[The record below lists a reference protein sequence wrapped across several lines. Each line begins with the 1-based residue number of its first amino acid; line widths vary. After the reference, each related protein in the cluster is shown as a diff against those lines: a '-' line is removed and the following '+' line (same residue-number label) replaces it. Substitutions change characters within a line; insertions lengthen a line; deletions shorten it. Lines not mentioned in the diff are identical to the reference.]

1 MKENRFY
8 KRVCT
13 KSMVALVAVL
23 AISGTA
29 SYTQHAYAVDGKL
42 NIPLP
47 FLGNFP
53 VNATI
58 NINQGMS
65 ASDTIIGPTILEH
78 HNFGTENKT
87 KQVLVTSPTTEDS
100 LFKFNSTFQMKQS
113 QKLLIPTLW
122 GALVKPDL
130 SNASTLAEL
139 AKPEPKGMIS
149 YVDLIVTLDNRL
161 SYADATGLIQKAY
174 FTSETWRPVYVFDAQ
189 YNQLADVRNTYV
201 ENVPRKEFNIPTGNV
216 KKFII
221 RVVPIA
227 NKDFSVEQ
235 QDAPM
240 SFGFDTPDTNNFKV
254 SVQDANEIA
263 VNRRTMTDA
272 EKAEEKR
279 IVEKDLNIDANKLT
293 PTEVEMLRRHNIFVT
308 GEIGGKVWGRATV
321 PLLGTQT
328 LSANVNNILPPAGV
342 AVTFANPEVTFMKN
356 TETDTA
362 KDKIASVYVDYNS
375 TIPNDTLTDQSVP
388 ANPTRDGYTFV
399 GWSENKDSKTADF
412 YPETAIITE
421 NKTVYAI
428 WAQVFNVTYTFDKQV
443 GVTQELPQALKDRL
457 ANKNKENVPNGTEVT
472 TQDVDKSN
480 YVDTDNHGTWTF
492 VSWDKDTATV
502 TDADV
507 AFKGTWNF
515 VPDTTYNV
523 TYNFDKQ
530 AGVTQELP
538 QALKDR
544 LNNKNRTNV
553 PNGTFVNTLDID
565 TQDYKDADNQG
576 VWIFNGWDKDDATVT
591 DSDVIFKGTWRFESD
606 LVENKTY
613 HVTYQFKKADDV
625 TVPFPQELEKR
636 TENVSQEVH
645 TTDVVKPM
653 GVNTTEYVDVDSHG
667 KWVFVSWD
675 KENETVSDSNVVF
688 IGTWNFVPD
697 TTYNVTYNFDKQ
709 AGVTQELPQALK
721 DRLNNKNRTNV
732 PNGIEVSTKDI
743 DTSDYIDKENK
754 GKWIFVSWD
763 KKEDMVSNSNVVFKG
778 EWNFKPYNYQTGAP
792 SNTTIPT
799 AYIATYLFKEKSGR
813 ALPQELQDR
822 LNDTTVVGKSG
833 EEVTVS
839 AIDTSTYKD
848 QTGTW
853 IFVAWDKE
861 KAIFDRQNIV
871 FIGEWI
877 FTPEKEESTTSR
889 IIKRPEIVVTT
900 TTERGESST
909 EKKVSK
915 ASHMLPKTNA
925 SDSSVWTI
933 IGTSL
938 VVLSARLFKR
948 SKENK

>member
-8 KRVCT
+8 KCVCT
-13 KSMVALVAVL
+13 KSMVALVAAL
-23 AISGTA
+23 AISGTV

-113 QKLLIPTLW
+113 QSLFIATLW

-130 SNASTLAEL
+130 LNTSTLAEL
-139 AKPEPKGMIS
+139 AKTEPEGTTS

-161 SYADATGLIQKAY
+161 SYTDATGLIQKAY

-201 ENVPRKEFNIPTGNV
+201 ENVPRKEFDIPTGNV

-227 NKDFSVEQ
+227 NKNFSVAQ

-240 SFGFDTPDTNNFKV
+240 SFGFDTPGTNNFKV
-254 SVQDANEIA
+254 SVQDANDIA
-263 VNRRTMTDA
+263 ANRRTMTDA
-272 EKAEEKR
+272 EKAKEKR

-293 PTEVEMLRRHNIFVT
+293 PTEVETLRKHNIFVT

-321 PLLGTQT
+321 PFLGTQT

-342 AVTFANPEVTFMKN
+342 AVTFANPEVSFMKN
-356 TETDTA
+356 TETDVA
-362 KDKIASVYVDYNS
+362 QDKITSVYVDYNK
-375 TIPNDTLTDQSVP
+375 TIPNDTLTDQNVP

-412 YPETAIITE
+412 DPETVVITE

-428 WAQVFNVTYTFDKQV
+428 WTQVFNVMYTFDKQA

-457 ANKNKENVPNGTEVT
+457 TNKNKENVPNGTEVT
-472 TQDVDKSN
+472 TQDIDKSN

-492 VSWDKDTATV
+492 VSWDKETATV

-507 AFKGTWNF
+507 TFKGTWNF

-523 TYNFDKQ
+523 TYSFDKQ

-544 LNNKNRTNV
+544 LTNKNKENV
-553 PNGTFVNTLDID
+553 PNGTEVTTQDID
-565 TQDYKDADNQG
+565 KSNYVDTDNH
-576 VWIFNGWDKDDATVT
+576 
-591 DSDVIFKGTWRFESD
+591 GTW
-606 LVENKTY
+606 T
-613 HVTYQFKKADDV
+613 
-625 TVPFPQELEKR
+625 
-636 TENVSQEVH
+636 
-645 TTDVVKPM
+645 
-653 GVNTTEYVDVDSHG
+653 
-667 KWVFVSWD
+667 FVSWD
-675 KENETVSDSNVVF
+675 KETATVTDADVTF
-688 IGTWNFVPD
+688 KGTWNFVSD
-697 TTYNVTYNFDKQ
+697 TTYNVTYSFDKQ
-709 AGVTQELPQALK
+709 AGVTQELPQTLK
-721 DRLNNKNRTNV
+721 DRLANKNKENV
-732 PNGIEVSTKDI
+732 PNGTEVTTKDI

-778 EWNFKPYNYQTGAP
+778 EWNFKPYNYQTGKP

-813 ALPQELQDR
+813 TLPQELQDR
-822 LNDTTVVGKSG
+822 LNDTAVVGKGG

-877 FTPEKEESTTSR
+877 FTPKKEESTTSR
-889 IIKRPEIVVTT
+889 IIRRPEIVVTT
-900 TTERGESST
+900 TKERVESST

-915 ASHMLPKTNA
+915 VSHMLPKTNA

-938 VVLSARLFKR
+938 VTLSVRLFKR
-948 SKENK
+948 SKKNR